1 MFLYS
6 VTQGEYDFVGAFDRA
21 YIVILAAF
29 LLMALDVTIS
39 TLYNVFN
46 QTDEVL
52 KLKDKNRLKKQ
63 NVDLNKTEKE
73 RKSRLSL
80 SEVYAFIYGK
90 NEPIWRAIL
99 ASFF

>member
-52 KLKDKNRLKKQ
+52 KLKD
-63 NVDLNKTEKE
+63 
-73 RKSRLSL
+73 
-80 SEVYAFIYGK
+80 
-90 NEPIWRAIL
+90 
-99 ASFF
+99 